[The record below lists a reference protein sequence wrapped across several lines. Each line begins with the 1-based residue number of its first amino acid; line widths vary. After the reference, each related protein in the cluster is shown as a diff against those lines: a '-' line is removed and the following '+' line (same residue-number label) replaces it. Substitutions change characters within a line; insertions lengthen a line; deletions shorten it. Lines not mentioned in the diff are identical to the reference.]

1 MPTLAAGQSTS
12 FSISPGISATFTSSF
27 GTNFRY
33 SFVPVNAALITSQSD
48 ARSFGPA
55 AQNLSIGPFAV
66 HGTVNVTNDS
76 GSLLTYGSLVSTG
89 TEVGSLTINGP
100 TSMTGAANVTFSPA
114 NSNVTISPTGT
125 GVVTIAPGSTGTM
138 NNMTIGS
145 ATRQTGA
152 FTILTVSKGDSSGT
166 PGNVTQNAA
175 AGRVA
180 IAAGANNVVVTNN
193 VVGTLSTVFAVISQ
207 AAADATLTQ
216 IVRVVPAAGS
226 FTIYGNANAT
236 ANTVVDYLVFGN

>member
-1 MPTLAAGQSTS
+1 MATISGNTKTDFSFYAFETMNVVSNFGQNWRYV
-12 FSISPGISATFTSSF
+12 FIPANAESPPPVASS
-27 GTNFRY
+27 
-33 SFVPVNAALITSQSD
+33 
-48 ARSFGPA
+48 RSFGPA
-55 AQNLSIGPFAV
+55 AQNVTIGPFNQP
-66 HGTVNVTNDS
+66 GTFQLWNDS
-76 GSLLTYGSLVSTG
+76 TSALTYFRYDSIVQAGTLTTTGPSTLNG
-89 TEVGSLTINGP
+89 GPLTI
-100 TSMTGAANVTFSPA
+100 TPA
-114 NSNVTISPTGT
+114 NTSVTISPTGT